1 MSKQISFLADVE
13 GIALFPILTLLLY
26 GVFFLAVG
34 WYVYKTKGAMVDRW
48 SRIPLDSSETT
59 VEKTKEKPSENE

>member
-34 WYVYKTKGAMVDRW
+34 WYVYKTKGPMVDRW